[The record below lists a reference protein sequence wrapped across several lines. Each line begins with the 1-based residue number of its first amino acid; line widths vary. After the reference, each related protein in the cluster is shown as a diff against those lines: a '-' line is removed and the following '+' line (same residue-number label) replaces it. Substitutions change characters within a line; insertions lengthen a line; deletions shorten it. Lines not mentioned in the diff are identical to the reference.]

1 MKLKSLLT
9 KISPGKKKTSPI
21 PSSSENQEEV
31 RGHEISFARKA
42 TRIESAGP
50 VAEIDVVV
58 NSEMINIH
66 TLAPVTKIGRDPAQA
81 DIIIP
86 ELVVS
91 KLHCTIF
98 SQGDRFFIKDD
109 NSTNGVYV
117 NNQKI
122 IEQEIKNGDIILLGK
137 KGTVKLTFHFRR

>member
-9 KISPGKKKTSPI
+9 KLAPGKKKSSPL
-21 PSSSENQEEV
+21 PTPPAPQADV
-31 RGHEISFARKA
+31 QRHEKSFAQKN
-42 TRIESAGP
+42 TRIEAPGT
-50 VAEIDVVV
+50 VGEIDVVV
-58 NSEMINIH
+58 NSEKTNIH

-91 KLHCTIF
+91 KLHCTIY

-122 IEQEIKNGDIILLGK
+122 TEQEIENGDTILLGK
-137 KGTVKLTFHFRR
+137 KGTVILNFHLRR